1 MSRVVTWGRCYCG
14 RMSAPVR
21 RVVAK
26 DHVREGPFCPQNE
39 RGFVRCKPLTPEERV
54 DPGIKA
60 WYSRCKYEWLDFGV
74 REVIKYLHKHAAPTI
89 GSCDGH
95 LEADPYIQFYDEAE
109 RDRAAELLDYLKPR
123 KREKRGPRLLLGV
136 IYELYFPEILKG
148 DSQRPPAP
156 WRKDSVP

>member
-14 RMSAPVR
+14 RMSSPVR
-21 RVVAK
+21 RLVAK
-26 DHVREGPFCPQNE
+26 DHVREGPFCVQN
-39 RGFVRCKPLTPEERV
+39 GGDVVRCVPLTPKERA

-74 REVIKYLHKHAAPTI
+74 REVIKYLHKHEVPTI

-95 LEADPYIQFYDEAE
+95 LKRDPYIQFYDAVDC
-109 RDRAAELLDYLKPR
+109 DRAAELLDYLKPQ

-148 DSQRPPAP
+148 DSRHPTVP
-156 WRKDSVP
+156 WRKD